1 MYLVHTD
8 PVRGRQER
16 EGRNKEE
23 RPPFLL
29 CFLDMPV
36 EPEHRADA
44 PPEVGVEPSIPAAA
58 SRNIHIHIYV
68 HIYIHIHIHTQTH
81 IWKLSQ
87 SQAPRRAP
95 LTVNVKLS

>member
-1 MYLVHTD
+1 MHTD

-58 SRNIHIHIYV
+58 SRNIHIHI
-68 HIYIHIHIHTQTH
+68 HTQTH